1 MEQVREHKADPVNGS
16 KLEQVHWPA
25 GRRVWFVAAEATPF
39 IKVGGLADVA
49 GELPHALRR
58 LGVEVTLCLPLHGP
72 MSPPESSCKMHELEI
87 KGLRERWGMAVQPG
101 AYPLPD
107 GMPCKIRE
115 WDAEGLSVRT
125 YDLPG
130 LFGREHVYAYPD
142 DSERFA
148 VFCLA
153 VAADAEAD
161 PNPPSIL
168 HLNDWHTAALA
179 MLVHHAPKT
188 GSGSGLRDIRTLL
201 SIHSLEYQGRDRP
214 SLVEL
219 YGTGPAAMKADGAAF
234 EGGFNALKAG
244 IAWADA
250 IATVSPTY
258 AREILKPGNGFGLD
272 GFLAQRVKALK
283 KGRYA
288 GILNRLGDAWDPAVD
303 AAIPVQYD
311 SRSIGRRKRNKTA
324 LQMELG
330 LSDSQGP
337 LAIHIGRLVPGKGP
351 DLLLEG
357 AEAWLAAGMQLAVL
371 GVGEPGLEAQFR
383 RLSSAFPGGMA
394 FRSSFDDAL
403 ARRMYA
409 GGDLLL
415 MPSRREACG
424 LSQQI
429 AMRYGC
435 LPVVRKTGGLADTVA
450 EGENGFVFS
459 TESGPALDRAVRR
472 ALRCYREKT
481 EWLRMIR
488 TAMRC
493 QSGWEGSALEYVRL
507 YLDLLTEE

>member
-1 MEQVREHKADPVNGS
+1 MEQVRESMVEH
-16 KLEQVHWPA
+16 VHWPV

-72 MSPPESSCKMHELEI
+72 MSPPESSCLVRDLEI
-87 KGLRERWGMAVQPG
+87 TGLRDRWNMAVRSG
-101 AYPLPD
+101 GFPLPE
-107 GMPCKIRE
+107 GVSCKVRE
-115 WDAEGLSVRT
+115 WDFEGLAVRT

-130 LFGREHVYAYPD
+130 LFGRERVYAYPD

-179 MLVHHAPKT
+179 MLIHHAPKA
-188 GSGSGLRDIRTLL
+188 GSGSVLQGMHSLL

-214 SLVEL
+214 SLADL
-219 YGTGPAAMKADGAAF
+219 YGTGPAAMKAEGAAF

-250 IATVSPTY
+250 ISTVSPTY

-272 GFLAQRVKALK
+272 AFLAQRVKSMK
-283 KGRYA
+283 RGRYA
-288 GILNRLGDAWDPAVD
+288 GILNRLGDSWDPASD
-303 AAIPVQYD
+303 TAIPARFD
-311 SRSIGRRKRNKTA
+311 TRSIGRRKRNKSA
-324 LQMELG
+324 LQMEFG

-337 LAIHIGRLVPGKGP
+337 LAIHIGRLVPGKGL
-351 DLLLEG
+351 DLLLED
-357 AEAWLAAGMQLAVL
+357 AEPWLASGMQLAVL
-371 GVGEPGLEAQFR
+371 GVGDPELEGQFR
-383 RLSSAFPGGMA
+383 RLSAAFPGEMA

-435 LPVVRKTGGLADTVA
+435 LPVVRRTGGLADTVTD
-450 EGENGFVFS
+450 GENGFVFT
-459 TESGPALDRAVRR
+459 TESGPALDRAVRK
-472 ALRCYREKT
+472 AMRCYREKT
-481 EWLRMIR
+481 EWSRMIR
-488 TAMRC
+488 SAMRSE
-493 QSGWEGSALEYVRL
+493 SGWEGSALEYVRI